1 MGMGMMRQEDI
12 STPALLCKLA
22 QLTPEEKQAL
32 LRHIDA
38 MLPGGTEW
46 CPNWT
51 PPIACVKN
59 GQFAIDKYTLI
70 VYNSGRKGNTN
81 ETKGDYHI

>member
-1 MGMGMMRQEDI
+1 MMRQEDI

-38 MLPGGTEW
+38 MLPGGTER

-51 PPIACVKN
+51 PPG
-59 GQFAIDKYTLI
+59 GQPTDL
-70 VYNSGRKGNTN
+70 YNAPDASQ
-81 ETKGDYHI
+81 

>member
-1 MGMGMMRQEDI
+1 MMRQEDT

-32 LRHIDA
+32 PRHIDA
-38 MLPGGTEW
+38 MLPGGTER

-51 PPIACVKN
+51 PPIACVKM
-59 GQFAIDKYTLI
+59 
-70 VYNSGRKGNTN
+70 GNLLLMNT
-81 ETKGDYHI
+81 H